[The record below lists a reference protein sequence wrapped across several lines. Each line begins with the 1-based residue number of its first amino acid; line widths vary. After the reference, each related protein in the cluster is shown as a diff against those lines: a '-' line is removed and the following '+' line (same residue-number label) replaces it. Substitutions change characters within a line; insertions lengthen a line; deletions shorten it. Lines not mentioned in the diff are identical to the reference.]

1 MAEIV
6 PKTKHTNTAAQ
17 LRELKKVLV
26 KFNERVLQMVEKDT
40 RLLQTWNLHEPGNV
54 KKLRQQLK
62 QRSRVAVFEPEKRL
76 KTYAETGEKHS
87 PEGNEMKI
95 AVLAAIIAHHNQ
107 LFFDRV
113 TGTENWEL

>member
-1 MAEIV
+1 MAE

-26 KFNERVLQMVEKDT
+26 KFNERVLQMVAKDT
-40 RLLQTWNLHEPGNV
+40 RLLMKWNLHEPDNV
-54 KKLRQQLK
+54 KKLRQELK
-62 QRSRVAVFEPEKRL
+62 QRARVAVYEPEKRL
-76 KTYAETGEKHS
+76 KTYSETGEKHA

-95 AVLAAIIAHHNQ
+95 AILAAILAYHNQ

-113 TGTENWEL
+113 TGSENWEL